1 MNNDDRQYYTLRD
14 IILAAAS
21 QWKLFS
27 SALAAGI
34 LLSFIAL
41 SSADKVY
48 EASVMIA
55 KPDQESRTGA
65 LSRFSSLG
73 GIASGLLGS
82 GGGRFD
88 FLDVLRSLELAEAL
102 NEHHN
107 LDRVL
112 YGGLWDDKAQRW
124 DMGRLPFSAK
134 LRRWLRGLIN
144 LPVPDQISAWDIQK
158 WLAEGITIT
167 QTVDRT
173 AWTLRLRN
181 RDPKRAISVLEKLVQ
196 ETELILVDRRRAQ
209 INLQIKY
216 YFAQLETLRDEELR
230 TASISSLARLQQE
243 RIILDSGVPYGAKII
258 YGPQVTDFPVSPAA
272 SKFIIVGVFLSGMLA
287 FIVSTVVG
295 LIRRK

>member
-1 MNNDDRQYYTLRD
+1 MTNDDSQYYTLRD
-14 IILAAAS
+14 IILAATS

-27 SALAAGI
+27 SILAAGI
-34 LLSFIAL
+34 LFSFVAL

-55 KPDQESRTGA
+55 KPDQRSPSGA

-73 GIASGLLGS
+73 GIASGLLG
-82 GGGRFD
+82 GGGSRFD

-102 NEHHN
+102 NEHHS

-112 YGGLWDDKAQRW
+112 YGSLWDDKAEKW
-124 DMGRLPFSAK
+124 DMDRLPFKAK
-134 LRRWLRGLIN
+134 LRRWMRGLAN
-144 LPVPDQISAWDIQK
+144 MPVPDKISAWDIQK
-158 WLAEGITIT
+158 WLAESITIT
-167 QTVDRT
+167 QKVDRT

-181 RDPKRAISVLEKLVQ
+181 RNPERAMSVLGNLVR
-196 ETELILVDRRRAQ
+196 ETERILVDRRRAQ

-216 YFAQLETLRDEELR
+216 YFALLETLRDEELR
-230 TASISSLARLQQE
+230 SASIKSLAHLQQE
-243 RIILDSGVPYGAKII
+243 RIILDSGVPHGAKII

-287 FIVSTVVG
+287 FIAATVVG